1 MEGAKLNILRINEK
15 ISDIN
20 EAMATLTDYARQDE
34 QAFLNNPEAIRSAR
48 YCFIILTEAATNIAT
63 HVCARVLK
71 KRTCRLCS
79 KALTLLSEHKIIDSS
94 LAVSLGRMIGFRNLL
109 VHGYNK
115 IDNKKMLQIMRH
127 NLNDVKSYLK
137 AVEEL
142 IKKHRGEYQNDKKN

>member
-71 KRTCRLCS
+71 KAPAAYAES
-79 KALTLLSEHKIIDSS
+79 FTLLSEHKIIDSS